1 MKYKLVA
8 TMAAGLEALTAREL
22 KDMGYETQTENGR
35 VFFEGDE
42 RDIVRTNVW
51 LRTADRV
58 KIVMAQFKALS
69 FEDVFQNVK
78 AIPWADY
85 MPLDAQFPVAGRA
98 VRSKLHSEPDV
109 QAVTK
114 KAIVESMSATYHRR
128 SRLPETGNKY
138 PLEISIHN
146 DIAMMTLD
154 TTGDSLFK
162 RGYRVAA
169 GPAPMKENF
178 AAALVMLTNWR
189 PDMPFY
195 DPTTGSGTIA
205 IEAGLIGLNMAPG
218 ISRDFAFMGFDFMQP
233 ALLDD
238 VRTEARDL
246 VKKQPLD
253 ILGGDINQDMVEIAN
268 VNAKGAGVLHP
279 VRFKQIAVK
288 DFRTDEPRGVIVA
301 NPPYGKR
308 LNDVEAARRVAAEMG
323 DVYRQMPGWSKYILS
338 GDLDFERYYGAK
350 ATKRRKLYNGAMRT
364 DLFQYWG
371 RKLNK

>member
-78 AIPWADY
+78 SIPWADY

>member
-308 LNDVEAARRVAAEMG
+308 LNDVEAARRVATEMG

>member
-1 MKYKLVA
+1 
-8 TMAAGLEALTAREL
+8 MAAGLEAVTAREL
-22 KDMGYETQTENGR
+22 KDMGYQTQTENGR

-114 KAIVESMSATYHRR
+114 KAIVESMAATYHRR

-146 DIAMMTLD
+146 DMAMMTLD

-162 RGYRVAA
+162 RGYRVAK

-218 ISRDFAFMGFDFMQP
+218 IRRDFAFTGFDFIP
-233 ALLDD
+233 SELLDD
-238 VRTEARDL
+238 VRAEANDL
-246 VKKQPLD
+246 VKIQPLD
-253 ILGGDINQDMVEIAN
+253 ILGGDINQEMIEIAN
-268 VNAKGAGVLHP
+268 VNAKEAGVLHP
-279 VRFKQIAVK
+279 VRFKQLAVK
-288 DFRTDEPRGVIVA
+288 DFSTDEQRGVIVA

-308 LNDVEAARRVAAEMG
+308 LNDIDAARKVAAEMG
-323 DVYRQMPGWSKYILS
+323 TTYRKLPGWSKYILS
-338 GDLDFERYYGAK
+338 GDLDFERFYGQK

-371 RKLNK
+371 RKLKN

>member
-1 MKYKLVA
+1 
-8 TMAAGLEALTAREL
+8 MAAGLEALTAREL
-22 KDMGYETQTENGR
+22 NDMGYATRTDNGR
-35 VFFEGDE
+35 VYFEGDE
-42 RDIVRTNVW
+42 RDIVATNMW

-58 KIVMAQFKALS
+58 RIVLAQFKALS
-69 FEDVFQNVK
+69 FEDLFQNAK

-85 MPLDAQFPVAGRA
+85 MPLDAKFPVAGRA

-114 KAIVESMSATYHRR
+114 KAIVESMSETYHRR
-128 SRLPETGNKY
+128 TRLPETGNLY
-138 PLEISIHN
+138 PLTITIHN

-178 AAALVMLTNWR
+178 AAALVMLTNWHR
-189 PDMPFY
+189 DMPFY

-205 IEAGLIGLNMAPG
+205 IEAALYGLNMAPG
-218 ISRDFAFMGFDFMQP
+218 IRRDFAFTGFDFIPENML
-233 ALLDD
+233 AD
-238 VRTEARDL
+238 VREEAASKAL
-246 VKKQPLD
+246 NEPLD
-253 ILGGDINQDMVEIAN
+253 ILGGDINQEMVEIAN
-268 VNAKGAGVLHP
+268 VNAKAAGVLHP
-279 VRFKQIAVK
+279 VRFKQLAVK

-308 LNDVEAARRVAAEMG
+308 LNDREVARRIAGEMG
-323 DVYRQMPGWSKYILS
+323 EVYGQLPGWSKYILS
-338 GDLDFERYYGAK
+338 GDLDFERFYGSK
-350 ATKRRKLYNGAMRT
+350 ATKRRKLYNGALRT

-371 RKLNK
+371 KKVPG